1 MNILRQDPDIIMVG
15 EIRDSETANIS
26 IRAAITGHLVLSTLH
41 TKDASSTAIRL
52 SDMEV
57 SDYLIA
63 DSLVAVIAQ
72 RLVRKICPY
81 CKEEYIPS
89 NKERKLLNLH
99 DNMKVYK
106 GKGCKFCNGSGYK
119 GRRAIFEIMYLD
131 DIHRELLREKETSK
145 KIKEYS
151 VEKGMMDIRSK
162 HRELVLKG
170 ITTIEE
176 MMRNSYGYI

>member
-1 MNILRQDPDIIMVG
+1 MLRQDPDIIMVG

-26 IRAAITGHLVLSTLH
+26 IKAAITGHLVLSTLH
-41 TKDASSTAIRL
+41 TKDAASAAIRL
-52 SDMEV
+52 SDMNV

-81 CKEEYIPS
+81 CKEEYVT
-89 NKERKLLNLH
+89 NNEERKLLNLN
-99 DNMKVYK
+99 DNMKIYK

-131 DIHRELLREKETSK
+131 DIHRELLRKKESSK

-151 VEKGMMDIRSK
+151 MKNGMVDIKSK
-162 HRELVLKG
+162 HKELVLKG
-170 ITTIEE
+170 ITTIDE